1 MVRQLICF
9 YLLNVKFIETNIL
22 WPTSRKILMYP
33 KFVDVTCHCVFFHS
47 DSLVKIT
54 REKSRE
60 RCYKKVLFPFFS
72 FRMTFYKKDI
82 EVNSFNDI
90 FAKQRQSIARKF
102 FSALYTA
109 AAQIT

>member
-1 MVRQLICF
+1 M
-9 YLLNVKFIETNIL
+9 
-22 WPTSRKILMYP
+22 SRVIM
-33 KFVDVTCHCVFFHS
+33 FFFHS

-60 RCYKKVLFPFFS
+60 RCYKKVLSPLFFS

>member
-1 MVRQLICF
+1 MSRVIMFFFTLTAWLRLPERKAE
-9 YLLNVKFIETNIL
+9 NVVTK
-22 WPTSRKILMYP
+22 KYYP
-33 KFVDVTCHCVFFHS
+33 P
-47 DSLVKIT
+47 L
-54 REKSRE
+54 
-60 RCYKKVLFPFFS
+60 FFS